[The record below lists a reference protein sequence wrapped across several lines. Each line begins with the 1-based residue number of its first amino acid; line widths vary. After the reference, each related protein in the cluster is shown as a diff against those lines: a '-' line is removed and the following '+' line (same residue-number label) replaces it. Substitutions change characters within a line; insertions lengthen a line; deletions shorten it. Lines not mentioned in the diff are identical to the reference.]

1 MRSSSPPL
9 PLRSSSET
17 RRSQRAHSRA
27 GSTESG
33 ALPIEHFAGLAPPE
47 GVLAA
52 READVEAYV
61 ALSRRVTSTRGAP
74 RGESGDEE
82 ELEGDSSEKKVDSR
96 AEDEEADTGTPLEEA
111 WTYPDGGLR
120 AWGVVFG
127 VWCLSASQLGYGLV
141 FGVLLED
148 LEERLH
154 QTPATLNFIQGLTNF
169 GMNAVSF
176 VAGRLGDRYGFK
188 RCIGIGCVLS
198 ILSLVGS
205 ALSYKSLIGLFLVQ
219 GAMLGLAQGIGM
231 SLFMAVPSQ
240 WFLHKRG
247 LATGLAMSGSGIG
260 GAIASLILRGT
271 IKLGYRNALLIY
283 TGCNAVAYIIGF
295 ILIEERHPPLRPGE
309 RRVPKNWLPTGVWT
323 DGRFYSLMGSV
334 AVAVFGYLTPFYF
347 ITALTTQQCPEYAD
361 NSLLLASPLIV
372 GAALSGIGR
381 VMGGFIADRIG
392 PVNTLISSFFLGGV
406 LQLAIW
412 PRMHSF
418 ATIMTFACLYGWFG
432 SWFVPLLAPACA
444 QIFGTKG
451 LATMVGFG
459 VLCNAP
465 GQFLGGSIA
474 GWVLGA
480 AGGNY
485 GTVGYYSG
493 TVMLS
498 GAFILLY
505 ARFKGQGKLWAKY

>member
-1 MRSSSPPL
+1 M
-9 PLRSSSET
+9 
-17 RRSQRAHSRA
+17 
-27 GSTESG
+27 
-33 ALPIEHFAGLAPPE
+33 I
-47 GVLAA
+47 
-52 READVEAYV
+52 
-61 ALSRRVTSTRGAP
+61 
-74 RGESGDEE
+74 
-82 ELEGDSSEKKVDSR
+82 
-96 AEDEEADTGTPLEEA
+96 
-111 WTYPDGGLR
+111 
-120 AWGVVFG
+120 
-127 VWCLSASQLGYGLV
+127 

-148 LEERLH
+148 LEERLN

-188 RCIGIGCVLS
+188 RCIGVGCVLS

-219 GAMLGLAQGIGM
+219 GVLLGLSQGIGM

-240 WFLHKRG
+240 WFLRRRG

-260 GAIASLILRGT
+260 AAIASLIIRAT

-283 TGCNAVAYIIGF
+283 TGCNAVAYLIGF
-295 ILIEERHPPLRPGE
+295 VLIEERRPPLKPGE
-309 RRVPKNWLPTGVWT
+309 RRVPKNWLPKGVWT

-347 ITALTTQQCPEYAD
+347 ITALTTQECPEYAG
-361 NSLLLASPLIV
+361 NSLLLAAPLIV
-372 GAALSGIGR
+372 GSALSGLGR

-392 PVNTLISSFFLGGV
+392 PVNTLISSFFLGG
-406 LQLAIW
+406 LFQLAIW

-418 ATIMTFACLYGWFG
+418 GAIMGFACLYGWFG

-451 LATMVGFG
+451 LATIVGFG
-459 VLCNAP
+459 ILCNAP
-465 GQFLGGSIA
+465 GQFLGGSIS
-474 GWVLGA
+474 GWVLAA

-493 TVMLS
+493 SVMIS

-505 ARFKGQGKLWAKY
+505 ARFKGRRELWAKY